1 MSETQEDIEQ
11 LWVVSEL
18 EQRVATEPDAA
29 CLGELADRYD
39 DLGWSEEAQQLR
51 DRATELPPVEPEPAA
66 TVAGDSRP
74 PQVAEAPIL
83 SGRFTPRSL
92 VEVIRVLHLTEKS
105 GHLVVE
111 ATGGLSA
118 TVIIANGRLM
128 EAHATGGEAG
138 EAALHLAVRIK
149 GGCYHFTPGR
159 TSSSKPN
166 LPEDS
171 SALVAAFAAEVAQD

>member
-11 LWVVSEL
+11 LWAVSEL
-18 EQRVATEPDAA
+18 EQQVATRPDPK

-39 DLGWSEEAQQLR
+39 ELGWSEEAQKLR
-51 DRATELPPVEPEPAA
+51 NQAAKLSPEELAPSAEVTGHLRPRQAAKVPV
-66 TVAGDSRP
+66 
-74 PQVAEAPIL
+74 L
-83 SGRFTPRSL
+83 SGRFTPGSL
-92 VEVIRVLHLTEKS
+92 VEIIRVLHLTKKS
-105 GHLVVE
+105 GDLVIE

-128 EAHATGGEAG
+128 EAHATGGEEG

-159 TSSSKPN
+159 VSSSQPN